1 MDQSQ
6 TSEAEAKRGAD
17 PIRTRNAA
25 KKPDKA
31 TKPLGLIDPERL
43 IKALRYLQEH
53 PRR

>member
-1 MDQSQ
+1 MDQSP
-6 TSEAEAKRGAD
+6 TNEAEAKRGAG

-31 TKPLGLIDPERL
+31 KKPLGLIDPERL